1 MSLDL
6 AVTPAPTPSPARGD
20 GCSVKTEAVRIQ
32 ELSLGGERTAGSRGS
47 PKRKQ
52 RPPSGTVPTDLTSMS
67 LELPADK
74 RRGNKRAL
82 LQSGARRDGEAVEA
96 EGLLVVAEQVDRAQ
110 TKTPPVFR
118 TLGSIYCVLVRKPDG
133 LFLET
138 VAQDSHHSIVLDV
151 DAMDLIHEPF
161 KQNCKFQLRYRVA
174 DSSSGLRAPSYAFMA
189 STKVE
194 RVEWVNAILR
204 CQASAGGK
212 DQNDCS
218 PSRSDTGGGSTATG
232 SARMQPGAADS
243 SCRGDDQQ
251 EQARQDEIC
260 LQLAQPSLGEFV
272 YSTPPIKHFILVR
285 HGHYIN
291 AHVPQASDSEQVL
304 SQMGR
309 QQAEFAGK
317 CLGMAHNRIPT
328 RHDVTIYHSDMTRAV
343 ETAGIIANHFGEVSL
358 NASPM
363 LREGWPGTPYST
375 DFPVGGAAAAA
386 RNNSAFDTMQERSRV
401 DVERM
406 GKAFNWFF
414 TDSGDAH
421 EESDEESYCVLVCHA
436 NLIRFFL
443 CRALGVD
450 PANTWG
456 HFEIN
461 HCGITRIDVCANRP
475 LKVIAVNET
484 GHLPQSLITSS
495 EDHL

>member
-1 MSLDL
+1 MLPTIGKAKIRSSAFRWPAQRGESSDVPEPFAL
-6 AVTPAPTPSPARGD
+6 APQLAQAQAAPAERHRPDGSHVAGAGAALGQAARQQARAAAERGADDRSEGGRGGGARGAAGRSGASGQGAD
-20 GCSVKTEAVRIQ
+20 AAEPAGVPHAGIGEGACA
-32 ELSLGGERTAGSRGS
+32 LGGGCGHGTDVVLGADLLRAGAQAGRAVPGDGV
-47 PKRKQ
+47 Q
-52 RPPSGTVPTDLTSMS
+52 GQPPHHCAGGGLH
-67 LELPADK
+67 
-74 RRGNKRAL
+74 G
-82 LQSGARRDGEAVEA
+82 SGARAVQA
-96 EGLLVVAEQVDRAQ
+96 RPQVPA
-110 TKTPPVFR
+110 
-118 TLGSIYCVLVRKPDG
+118 
-133 LFLET
+133 
-138 VAQDSHHSIVLDV
+138 
-151 DAMDLIHEPF
+151 
-161 KQNCKFQLRYRVA
+161 
-174 DSSSGLRAPSYAFMA
+174 
-189 STKVE
+189 E

-204 CQASAGGK
+204 CQTSTGGSIRDSSPSKPDASAESTTSG
-212 DQNDCS
+212 S
-218 PSRSDTGGGSTATG
+218 SRVQGDAGS
-232 SARMQPGAADS
+232 M
-243 SCRGDDQQ
+243 CRGSEMDGQTL
-251 EQARQDEIC
+251 QDELC
-260 LQLAQPSLGEFV
+260 LEQAQPSLGEFV

-291 AHVPQASDSEQVL
+291 AHVPQVSDSKQVL

-309 QQAEFAGK
+309 QQAELTGK
-317 CLGMAHNRIPT
+317 CLGLAHNRIPT

-343 ETAGIIANHFGEVSL
+343 ETAAIISKNFGEVSM

-386 RNNSAFDTMQERSRV
+386 RNNSAFDAMQERSRV
-401 DVERM
+401 DLERM

-414 TDSGDAH
+414 TDSGKAQ

-461 HCGITRIDVCANRP
+461 HCGVTRIDVCANRP

>member
-1 MSLDL
+1 M
-6 AVTPAPTPSPARGD
+6 
-20 GCSVKTEAVRIQ
+20 
-32 ELSLGGERTAGSRGS
+32 
-47 PKRKQ
+47 
-52 RPPSGTVPTDLTSMS
+52 
-67 LELPADK
+67 
-74 RRGNKRAL
+74 
-82 LQSGARRDGEAVEA
+82 
-96 EGLLVVAEQVDRAQ
+96 
-110 TKTPPVFR
+110 
-118 TLGSIYCVLVRKPDG
+118 LVRKQCG

-138 VAQDSHHSIVLDV
+138 VSKDSHHTIVLDV

-161 KQNCKFQLRYRVA
+161 KQDRKFQLRYRSPGLG
-174 DSSSGLRAPSYAFMA
+174 DSDNGQRAPSYAFMP

-204 CQASAGGK
+204 CQASADGK
-212 DQNDCS
+212 DQDNSS
-218 PSRSDTGGGSTATG
+218 PSKPDTGARST
-232 SARMQPGAADS
+232 SSLQQRAAES
-243 SCRGDDQQ
+243 GCGENEQQ
-251 EQARQDEIC
+251 DQARRDEVY
-260 LQLAQPSLGEFV
+260 LQQAQPSLGEFV
-272 YSTPPIKHFILVR
+272 YSTPPIKHFILIR

-309 QQAEFAGK
+309 QQAELTGK

-343 ETAGIIANHFGEVSL
+343 ETAGIIANNFGEVSV

-375 DFPVGGAAAAA
+375 DFPVGGAVAA
-386 RNNSAFDTMQERSRV
+386 RNNSAFDAMQERSRV

-414 TDSGDAH
+414 TDSGEAQ
-421 EESDEESYCVLVCHA
+421 EKSDEESYCVLVCHA

-443 CRALGVD
+443 CRALGVN

-461 HCGITRIDVCANRP
+461 HCGVTRIDVCANRP